1 MTPWQATVKRGFDL
15 VFSGIGLLAIGW
27 FIILLYIIASL
38 DTGKSGFF
46 IQERVG
52 RFGRSF
58 RVIKLRTMCDDFR
71 VNTTVT
77 TAADP
82 RVTRLGRFFR
92 RYKLDELPQLL
103 NVFVGDMSFVGP
115 RPDVKGYADELEG
128 EDRLIL
134 SVRPGITGPATLHF
148 RDEEQMLQ
156 ECKAP
161 EAYNRE
167 VIFPQKVKMNLEYVR
182 KYRLFDDV
190 KIIWQTIF
198 VPR

>member
-15 VFSGIGLLAIGW
+15 VVSGIGLLTIGW
-27 FIILLYIIASL
+27 LIVLLYIVASV
-38 DTGKSGFF
+38 DTRKSGFF

-58 RVIKLRTMCDDFR
+58 RVIKLRTMRDDSG

-82 RVTRLGRFFR
+82 RVTRLGRFLR
-92 RYKLDELPQLL
+92 HYKLDELPQLL

-115 RPDVKGYADELEG
+115 RPDVKGFDDELEG

-156 ECKAP
+156 ECEAP

-167 VIFPQKVKMNLEYVR
+167 VIFPEKVQMNLKYVR
-182 KYRLFDDV
+182 EYRLFDDL
-190 KIIWQTIF
+190 KIIWQTLF